1 MTSMPHKLSIKVMTR
16 LSIAVVPEYFSLY
29 STSKTPAS
37 FFAGSW
43 RITASGIC
51 GCDDIYRDLLHSTE
65 CSLFFSKWKIY
76 YCSISFNS
84 IWSVSRQLYD
94 WNIEINRFWIIS
106 SLSHSSI
113 AVSSVHGGGGR
124 VFFTRL
130 QLFQLINVTNT
141 LSFVIWLS
149 VVQWNINFRR
159 FGDASDAFAFNLLE
173 SGVLKWFSMLHE
185 LIDLDFF
192 LHCQWS
198 LHWTIFQFSKSL
210 KIS

>member
-1 MTSMPHKLSIKVMTR
+1 MTFIV
-16 LSIAVVPEYFSLY
+16 IYC
-29 STSKTPAS
+29 
-37 FFAGSW
+37 
-43 RITASGIC
+43 TAQSV
-51 GCDDIYRDLLHSTE
+51 
-65 CSLFFSKWKIY
+65 LFFSKWNIY

-113 AVSSVHGGGGR
+113 AVKSVHGGGGR

-141 LSFVIWLS
+141 LLFVIWLS

-159 FGDASDAFAFNLLE
+159 FGNARDAFAFNLLV
-173 SGVLKWFSMLHE
+173 SGVLKWFWMLHE
-185 LIDLDFF
+185 LTDLDFF

-198 LHWTIFQFSKSL
+198 LQLVTELFFDFCNFPSLWKVHKFIKCLQFIIDSQFNWKLSLFFSSLTFSKEKWVLINFS
-210 KIS
+210 